1 MTILGKIFSIYK
13 KIKINKYIYF
23 INERGSKFT
32 IRCEL
37 KYVLG
42 GLIDEG
48 CVFLLITN
56 TKKLN

>member
-42 GLIDEG
+42 GLI
-48 CVFLLITN
+48 TN